1 MKTGEAWH
9 AKLLQLYPPL
19 SDPMDISPPPLSMGF
34 SRQEYWSGLP
44 CPPPGDLPDR
54 THVSHVFYV
63 GRLSLYHQSHVVKAG
78 GQVYSRWLVNTSFIA
93 LCYKKEILKENGF
106 ALSSNV
112 VTFNSFNDY
121 LLSTCYV
128 PDTILRIGDIALI
141 KAKSLLS
148 PWLMS
153 ILVGED
159 RCKQTHLSYRMSFGD
174 NNRGVY

>member
-1 MKTGEAWH
+1 M
-9 AKLLQLYPPL
+9 
-19 SDPMDISPPPLSMGF
+19 
-34 SRQEYWSGLP
+34 
-44 CPPPGDLPDR
+44 
-54 THVSHVFYV
+54 
-63 GRLSLYHQSHVVKAG
+63 KAG

-93 LCYKKEILKENGF
+93 LCYKKEILTENGF
-106 ALSSNV
+106 ALLSNV

-174 NNRGVY
+174 NNRGVE